1 MVCRCRRR
9 MRANT
14 SRALRESKWNRNLP
28 CNGAARGRQTC
39 RRRES
44 LGTDSRV
51 LCRVRPFNTS
61 INAFGENFFCVAEL
75 TARASSYAKD
85 FPARYRCRVELSR
98 HGKNC
103 DSAETLNSSA
113 FLQRADF
120 CAGICARG
128 RFFATAERRRCSRAS
143 LAKAGKGNYTQ
154 NLVERLFFFPGCS
167 NPVVVPVDSRR
178 H

>member
-1 MVCRCRRR
+1 

-28 CNGAARGRQTC
+28 CNVAARSRPTC

-51 LCRVRPFNTS
+51 LRRVRPCNTS
-61 INAFGENFFCVAEL
+61 INAFAAKFFLRRGVDC
-75 TARASSYAKD
+75 ASGVVREK
-85 FPARYRCRVELSR
+85 FFARYRCRVELSR
-98 HGKNC
+98 CGRNC

-120 CAGICARG
+120 CAGICVRG
-128 RFFATAERRRCSRAS
+128 GFFATAVRRRCSRAS
-143 LAKAGKGNYTQ
+143 PAKAGKRNYTQ

>member
-1 MVCRCRRR
+1 
-9 MRANT
+9 MRANM

-28 CNGAARGRQTC
+28 CNVAARGRRTC
-39 RRRES
+39 HRRES

-51 LCRVRPFNTS
+51 LRRVRPFDTS
-61 INAFGENFFCVAEL
+61 INAFAANFFCVAEL
-75 TARASSYAKD
+75 TARASSYAKN

-98 HGKNC
+98 RGKNY

-113 FLQRADF
+113 FLHRAGF
-120 CAGICARG
+120 CAEICARG
-128 RFFATAERRRCSRAS
+128 RFFATALRLRRGCAS
-143 LAKAGKGNYTQ
+143 PAKAGKGNYTQ

-167 NPVVVPVDSRR
+167 NPVVVSVDSRR